1 MVEDISSLVRPTP
14 LDQGLLASERS
25 PLPPSITTRR
35 ERSGSR
41 PSGCLCL
48 ERRCR
53 ARPRS
58 CAPRSQFHPRTAPSR
73 SSRLRS
79 RLSHVL
85 APDDHTAAVDVI
97 QPGQVLRADAFLPGG
112 RIRPVSLHNLT
123 ENMAMSVPG
132 TDHADSWRVAALI
145 ALIGFQL
152 RSIIVG
158 VPPVLPEL
166 RVDLHL
172 SFSAIG
178 ALTAIPVLGLGVGAV
193 PGALLVNRFGARRVV
208 GASTLGLGLTALLR
222 LAPPLPYS
230 LFIWTA
236 VLALLIAAAQPAIA
250 VLIRNRFPDHIQQT
264 STIYAMSLGVG
275 GLAGATLSVY
285 LLAFGGW
292 RGTFVIW
299 ALLAL
304 VAAVVWI
311 WTAPGRG
318 SLHEP
323 MPHGLGRLVRNR
335 EVWHVAMLFGGQSLV
350 FYGGTTWIPFLL
362 RGYSHA
368 YLALVLFLFQVVILP
383 LTAILA
389 TIHRPWARSPPPYA
403 RSRSCACWRSSLI
416 NRLIRRL
423 PHPGS
428 RPGTHRAPS
437 RRRRTRARAAARR
450 RREHM
455 PHSSPGSPR
464 RAPDTPSR

>member
-1 MVEDISSLVRPTP
+1 
-14 LDQGLLASERS
+14 
-25 PLPPSITTRR
+25 
-35 ERSGSR
+35 
-41 PSGCLCL
+41 
-48 ERRCR
+48 
-53 ARPRS
+53 
-58 CAPRSQFHPRTAPSR
+58 
-73 SSRLRS
+73 
-79 RLSHVL
+79 
-85 APDDHTAAVDVI
+85 
-97 QPGQVLRADAFLPGG
+97 
-112 RIRPVSLHNLT
+112 
-123 ENMAMSVPG
+123 MSVPG
-132 TDHADSWRVAALI
+132 TDHTDSWGVAALI
-145 ALIGFQL
+145 VLIGFQL
-152 RSIIVG
+152 RSIVVG
-158 VPPVLPEL
+158 VPPALPEL
-166 RVDLHL
+166 RIDLHL

-193 PGALLVNRFGARRVV
+193 PGALLVNRFGARKVV

-323 MPHGLGRLVRNR
+323 MPHGLGRLVRKR

-389 TIHRPWARSPPPYA
+389 TIHRPWATSRAWYTAGGLLMTAGSLGLTLGPTQLAWLWAPLAGLGYSMVFAGTNSLPTILATEPSEVASYTAITLTVGYAFAFFGPLLGGLLLDHTHITTSPF
-403 RSRSCACWRSSLI
+403 WVI
-416 NRLIRRL
+416 
-423 PHPGS
+423 
-428 RPGTHRAPS
+428 T
-437 RRRRTRARAAARR
+437 AAAV
-450 RREHM
+450 M
-455 PHSSPGSPR
+455 TGVLGAMGPKY
-464 RAPDTPSR
+464 APVQSQAMLPERP